1 MHRFPVRSR
10 ARAPRAGL
18 RLSTP
23 LRATLLGAAAVAATA
38 GALAAPTRVC
48 VAPIVSSSTAGSFVV
63 GNGTPASCT
72 AAALQSAINA
82 ASVIT
87 FNCGGAATTIPVYT
101 TLQVPAT
108 RSTVIDGG
116 DRVTLDGGGRTRLIE
131 VYSPNYRAT
140 RTGLTL
146 QHITL
151 ANGKAAGTKY
161 VAPSAS
167 NSSCSFGWAD
177 GAGGAI
183 YVRDAVLHT
192 IAVTF
197 RGNAA
202 ETPGPDVGGGAIYAL
217 GSLDVSVI
225 SSTFDGNSGANGGAV
240 GLLQSDGRFYNS
252 VFSSNKASGTG
263 ANYVGGAAQGCAG
276 VAGPNQGGA
285 GGNGGAI
292 AIDGGTDVNQTVCGS
307 TFTGNTAGEF
317 GGALFRTAD
326 GVARPT
332 SFDRSVFQANHAK
345 TGGALYV
352 QNANPLAITASTFA
366 DNVAS
371 TAAGAA
377 DLINDKLQVT
387 NTTFSGNVASK
398 GVGGALQLT
407 NASASGFIRNAT
419 FSGNQSSGGPGYFSA
434 AIFGAMSFPV
444 TNTVFANNL
453 SKDGG
458 SPMQCFFSPGLGS
471 DDVQWPVKRPVGGL
485 ADNACVTGI
494 RFADPLLGALGN
506 NGGYTPTIVPASTSP
521 LRKAGHDC
529 PATDQRG
536 LARNTAQCAIGAVE

>member
-1 MHRFPVRSR
+1 MHRLVSSI
-10 ARAPRAGL
+10 
-18 RLSTP
+18 RLPSS

-48 VAPIVSSSTAGSFVV
+48 VAPVVSSSTAGAFVV

-87 FNCGGAATTIPVYT
+87 FNCGSAATTIPVYT

-116 DRVTLDGGGRTRLIE
+116 GLVTLDGGGRTRLIE
-131 VYSPNYRAT
+131 VYSANYRAT

-161 VAPSAS
+161 VAPNPS
-167 NSSCSFGWAD
+167 NASCSFGWAD

-192 IAVTF
+192 IDVTF
-197 RGNAA
+197 RNNAA
-202 ETPGPDVGGGAIYAL
+202 ATPGPDVGGGAIYAL
-217 GSLDVSVI
+217 GSVDVSVI

-252 VFSSNKASGTG
+252 SFTNNQASGTG

-276 VAGPNQGGA
+276 VAGANQGGA

-292 AIDGGTDVNQTVCGS
+292 VIDGGSDVNQTVCGS
-307 TFTGNTAGEF
+307 TFADNTAGEF

-326 GVARPT
+326 GAARPT
-332 SFDRSVFQANHAK
+332 TFDRSVFQANRAK

-352 QNANPLAITASTFA
+352 QNANPLVITASTLA
-366 DNVAS
+366 NNVAS

-377 DLINDKLQVT
+377 DLINDNLQVT
-387 NTTFSGNVASK
+387 NTTFAGNVASK
-398 GVGGALQLT
+398 GVGGALQLS

-419 FSGNQSSGGPGYFSA
+419 FSGNQASGGPGYFSA
-434 AIFGAMSFPV
+434 AIFGAMTFPV

-458 SPMQCFFSPGLGS
+458 SPMQCFFSPGSGT
-471 DDVQWPVKRPVGGL
+471 DDMQWPIKRPVGGL
-485 ADNACVTGI
+485 NDNSCITGI

-506 NGGYTPTIVPASTSP
+506 NGGYTPTIVPGSSSP
-521 LRKAGHDC
+521 LRKAGHNC

-536 LARNTAQCAIGAVE
+536 VARNTAQCTIGAVE

>member
-1 MHRFPVRSR
+1 MPRFLVLDRTPSR
-10 ARAPRAGL
+10 IA
-18 RLSTP
+18 ST
-23 LRATLLGAAAVAATA
+23 LRASLLGAAAAAA
-38 GALAAPTRVC
+38 GAGAIAMPARVC
-48 VAPIVSSSTAGSFVV
+48 VAPVTSASTTGAFVV

-72 AAALQSAINA
+72 AAALQAAINS

-87 FNCGGAATTIPVYT
+87 FNCGAAATTIAVGT

-116 DRVTLDGGGRTRLIE
+116 GLVTLDGGGRTRLIE

-151 ANGKAAGTKY
+151 ANGKATGTKY
-161 VAPSAS
+161 VAPTAG
-167 NSSCSFGWAD
+167 NASCSFGWAD

-192 IAVTF
+192 IDVTF
-197 RGNAA
+197 RDNAA
-202 ETPGPDVGGGAIYAL
+202 ATPGPDVGGGAIYAL

-225 SSTFDGNSGANGGAV
+225 SSTFDGNTGANGGAV
-240 GLLQSDGRFYNS
+240 GLLQSDGRVYNS
-252 VFSSNKASGTG
+252 LFSNNQATGTG

-276 VAGPNQGGA
+276 VAGANQGGA

-292 AIDGGTDVNQTVCGS
+292 VIDGGSDVNQSVCGT
-307 TFTGNTAGEF
+307 TFTANTAGEF

-352 QNANPLAITASTFA
+352 QNANPLTITASTFA
-366 DNVAS
+366 NNVAA

-377 DLINDKLQVT
+377 DLINDNLQVT
-387 NTTFSGNVASK
+387 NSTFAGNVASK
-398 GVGGALQLT
+398 GVGGALQLS

-458 SPMQCFFSPGLGS
+458 SPMQCFFSSASGT

-485 ADNACVTGI
+485 NDNLCVTGI
-494 RFADPLLGALGN
+494 RFADPLLGALGS
-506 NGGYTPTIVPASTSP
+506 NGGYTPTIVPGSTSP
-521 LRKAGHDC
+521 LRKSGNNC

-536 LARNTAQCAIGAVE
+536 VARNTALCTIGAVE

>member
-1 MHRFPVRSR
+1 MHRLVSSI
-10 ARAPRAGL
+10 
-18 RLSTP
+18 RLPSS
-23 LRATLLGAAAVAATA
+23 LRATLLGAAAVTATA

-48 VAPIVSSSTAGSFVV
+48 VAPVVSSSTAGAFVV
-63 GNGTPASCT
+63 GNGTSASCT

-87 FNCGGAATTIPVYT
+87 FNCGSAATTIPVYT

-116 DRVTLDGGGRTRLIE
+116 GLVTLDGGGRTRLIE
-131 VYSPNYRAT
+131 VYSANYRAT

-161 VAPSAS
+161 VAPNPS
-167 NSSCSFGWAD
+167 NASCSFGWAD

-192 IAVTF
+192 IDVTF
-197 RGNAA
+197 RNNAA
-202 ETPGPDVGGGAIYAL
+202 ATPGPDVGGGAIYAL
-217 GSLDVSVI
+217 GSVDVSVI
-225 SSTFDGNSGANGGAV
+225 SSTFDGNSGANGGAI

-252 VFSSNKASGTG
+252 SFTNNQASGTG

-276 VAGPNQGGA
+276 VAGANQGGA

-292 AIDGGTDVNQTVCGS
+292 VIDGGSDVNQTVCGS
-307 TFTGNTAGEF
+307 TFADNTAGEF

-326 GVARPT
+326 GAARPT
-332 SFDRSVFQANHAK
+332 TFDRSVFQANHAK

-352 QNANPLAITASTFA
+352 QNANPLVITASTLA
-366 DNVAS
+366 NNVAS

-377 DLINDKLQVT
+377 DLINDNLQVT
-387 NTTFSGNVASK
+387 NTTFAGNVASK
-398 GVGGALQLT
+398 GVGGALQLS

-419 FSGNQSSGGPGYFSA
+419 FSGNQASGGPGYFSA
-434 AIFGAMSFPV
+434 AIFGAMTFPV

-458 SPMQCFFSPGLGS
+458 SPMQCFFSPGSGT
-471 DDVQWPVKRPVGGL
+471 DDMQWPIKRPVGGL
-485 ADNACVTGI
+485 NDNSCITGI

-506 NGGYTPTIVPASTSP
+506 NGGYTPTIVPGSSSP
-521 LRKAGHDC
+521 LRKAGHNC

-536 LARNTAQCAIGAVE
+536 VARNTAQCTIGAVE